1 MSDENVQI
9 VRDFAEAGQRED
21 WKTVGELVAP
31 DVEMLGTV
39 GGLGEG
45 QVYNGLAEMKDEYE
59 TVDRFRARS
68 RARSAAPGR

>member
-45 QVYNGLAEMKDEYE
+45 QVYNGRRDE
-59 TVDRFRARS
+59 
-68 RARSAAPGR
+68 G